1 MICDK
6 SFSKIVIISARLRL
20 MAVRPDTF
28 TWTTEENMMQI
39 VKIVGL
45 EHFTVYCKL
54 SFVNIV

>member
-1 MICDK
+1 M
-6 SFSKIVIISARLRL
+6 L

-39 VKIVGL
+39 VKIVEVL
-45 EHFTVYCKL
+45 NTLPFNCKL

>member
-1 MICDK
+1 M
-6 SFSKIVIISARLRL
+6 L

-28 TWTTEENMMQI
+28 TWTTVENMMQI
-39 VKIVGL
+39 VKIVEGL

>member
-6 SFSKIVIISARLRL
+6 SFSKILIISARLRL

-28 TWTTEENMMQI
+28 TWTTVENMMQI

-45 EHFTVYCKL
+45 EHFTVL
-54 SFVNIV
+54 L